1 MKQKN
6 DSIYK
11 KKDLVDCLI
20 NLSPHPLRTLLR
32 FVLSLLFIEL
42 ILIALHLFSVTILGP
57 AITKDG
63 QVALFDLNEEL
74 TFASWFS
81 SIQFL
86 ILSLIGLLLAWSRSD
101 EKMRWLWIGCFVFFL
116 FMSLD
121 ETSGIHE
128 AFSGVMEKCFSFI
141 PLSGSILWAIPYAL
155 VLSLILTMSFLCCL
169 SHIPSIAGLILG
181 SACWIGAVTVEIHH
195 LPSNYALSIVIEEG
209 LEMAGTTF
217 LIYAYG
223 YLLIKA
229 R

>member
-1 MKQKN
+1 MKHKN

-11 KKDLVDCLI
+11 KEDLVDCLI
-20 NLSPHPLRTLLR
+20 NLSHNPLKTLLR
-32 FVLSLLFIEL
+32 FVLFLFFVEL
-42 ILIALHLFSVTILGP
+42 ILIALHFFAVTILGP

-63 QVALFDLNEEL
+63 QAALFDLSEEL
-74 TFASWFS
+74 TFAVWFS
-81 SIQFL
+81 SMQLL
-86 ILSLIGLLLAWSRSD
+86 ILSLIGLLLAWSRSE
-101 EKMRWLWIGCFVFFL
+101 EKIRWLWIGCFVVFL

-128 AFSGVMEKCFSFI
+128 AFSGIMAKYFSFV
-141 PLSGSILWAIPYAL
+141 PLRGSIWWAIPYAV
-155 VLSLILTMSFLCCL
+155 VLSLILAISFFCCL
-169 SHIPSIAGLILG
+169 SHIPSIVGLILG
-181 SACWIGAVTVEIHH
+181 STCWVGAVIAEIHAIS
-195 LPSNYALSIVIEEG
+195 SNDALSIAIEEG